1 MDKVSRYLAEHIA
14 GEVVNDSK
22 VREVYSRDASILQIH
37 PSAIIYP
44 RTIDDLQKILRFS
57 YRLADKGINV
67 PITAR
72 GGGTDQTGAAI
83 GEGLLLVFP
92 AHMSK
97 LFELD
102 VKDAKVRVE
111 AGMNFRA
118 LQEILYTHGLHL
130 PIFPTSYKLA
140 TIGGSIA
147 NNASGERSIKYG
159 YMRDFVDRLEV
170 ILSNGEIIETG
181 RLSKH
186 DLNKKKGLPGL
197 EGEIYR
203 QLDGLIS
210 DNKELILGL
219 SKDRISTNIGY
230 ALDKVRHQDGS
241 FDLTPLFVGSQGTLG
256 VISQAVLRA
265 EPKAPVS
272 TLMAVAVPTRHL
284 QPLLNKLFEL
294 KPSMID
300 LVDKSV
306 FSLAE
311 KITGRNTYKV
321 LSNKIPDATLLIE
334 FDDRDAKRKKMVKKA
349 EKIFA
354 EHGAKFISAEEQ
366 DDKEEILSLRHITS
380 AIAQANFGGK
390 VALPL
395 LEDAIIPIENI
406 ASIIKATKALAKS
419 KHIEV
424 AIWGHIG
431 SGHLTVMPFIDLA
444 RLEGRQ
450 SVVGL
455 MESYYDKVQELGGVI
470 SGARADGRIR
480 APFAE
485 KQVGKEIHELF
496 SKVKEIFDPRG
507 ILNPEVKLG
516 TDVRELI
523 KRLRVEYNLTHF
535 SDHQPRG

>member
-22 VREVYSRDASILQIH
+22 VREIYSRDASILQVH
-37 PSAIIYP
+37 PSAIVYP

-57 YRLADKGINV
+57 YRLAGKGINV

-83 GEGLLLVFP
+83 GEGLIVVFP

-102 VKDAKVRVE
+102 VKSALVRVE
-111 AGMNFRA
+111 SGMNFRT
-118 LQEILYTHGLHL
+118 LQDVLYTHGLHL
-130 PIFPTSYKLA
+130 PVFPTSYKLA
-140 TIGGSIA
+140 TIGGAIA

-159 YMRDFVDRLEV
+159 CMRSFVERLEV
-170 ILSNGEIIETG
+170 ILSNGEVIETG
-181 RLSKH
+181 RLTKGE
-186 DLNKKKGLPGL
+186 LNKKKGRPGL

-210 DNKELILGL
+210 DNKELISGFA
-219 SKDRISTNIGY
+219 KNPVSTNIGY
-230 ALDKVRHQDGS
+230 ALDKIKRQDGS

-256 VISQAVLRA
+256 VISQAILRA
-265 EPKAPVS
+265 ELKAPVS
-272 TLMAVAVPTRHL
+272 TLVAVAVSSRHL
-284 QPLLNKLFEL
+284 QPLLDKVVAL

-300 LVDKSV
+300 LVDKTV

-311 KITGRNTYKV
+311 KITGRNTYKI
-321 LSNKIPDATLLIE
+321 LSSKIPDATLLIE
-334 FDDRDAKRKKMVKKA
+334 FDDRDPKRKQAVKKV

-354 EHGAKFISAEEQ
+354 EYGAKFLKAEEQ
-366 DDKEEILSLRHITS
+366 EDKEEILALRHITS
-380 AIAQANFGGK
+380 AITHANFSGK
-390 VALPL
+390 VALPII
-395 LEDAIIPIENI
+395 EDAIIPVGNI
-406 ASIIKATKALAKS
+406 AKLVRAVESLASS

-450 SVVGL
+450 SIITL
-455 MESYYDKVQELGGVI
+455 MGSYYDKVQELGGVI
-470 SGARADGRIR
+470 SGARTDGRIR

-516 TDVRELI
+516 TDVRDLI
-523 KRLRVEYNLTHF
+523 KRLRSDYNIRNF